1 MPSLP
6 AGPCLGFRTSA
17 SLLIPFLFEVFLL
30 LYPNTLQFPMKIIAF
45 NIVNAHP
52 WKYSRPGW
60 KAEPDLVDGNPF
72 QSRGAGT
79 RF

>member
-1 MPSLP
+1 
-6 AGPCLGFRTSA
+6 
-17 SLLIPFLFEVFLL
+17 
-30 LYPNTLQFPMKIIAF
+30 MKIIAF

-79 RF
+79 RFWHLEGPFQLKPFCDSMIKLKEVLKIKSYCIY